1 MCRRAPKLHHRMM
14 ESEGAGSDDVDCIRD
29 YVCSLCPS
37 VASGRLLSASELSI
51 RPRFQQRI
59 EQVEFP
65 KCRLWAA
72 QQHLKQML
80 PCEQQPP
87 GGRIELESK
96 SPHDSSENSEKPQI
110 SGIDN
115 QRITATYS
123 GGLTPSKNYFL
134 DFFELGFWAWLPGPG
149 GVLRQ

>member
-1 MCRRAPKLHHRMM
+1 MLGLYVSAQNEGVGSCWPGLRKLHTQVCMQSTS
-14 ESEGAGSDDVDCIRD
+14 SEPAPRD

-72 QQHLKQML
+72 QHLKQML

-123 GGLTPSKNYFL
+123 GGLTPSTN
-134 DFFELGFWAWLPGPG
+134 ACQP
-149 GVLRQ
+149 